1 MIKLTIEGLQKEKE
15 FDLQEMISNHII
27 RNRSCSKN
35 ISEIHEFWMEYLDKL
50 NHPELVDMQF

>member
-15 FDLQEMISNHII
+15 FDLQEMISNHVI
-27 RNRSCSKN
+27 RNKSCSKN

-50 NHPELVDMQF
+50 NHPELVDM